1 MLCFVESILRGELV
15 ETLLLD
21 VLFSV
26 NFGKVAFDVIGDEL
40 GLTEVMSGFVVS
52 VVGNFVGEDSVIVF
66 VVEIGR
72 VDCKGLTVDLIVVD
86 VCGMEVETLVESVT
100 MIVDELGGWVV
111 PGNELGGVVDEDEVL
126 GLTVDSI
133 VVDDCG
139 I

>member
-1 MLCFVESILRGELV
+1 MLCLVEFILRGKLV

-66 VVEIGR
+66 VVKIGR
-72 VDCKGLTVDLIVVD
+72 VDCRGLTVDLIVVGVCGILVETIIVVDCDASGNVLDGVNVCVD
-86 VCGMEVETLVESVT
+86 VCG
-100 MIVDELGGWVV
+100 IKVD
-111 PGNELGGVVDEDEVL
+111 DM
-126 GLTVDSI
+126 VDSVI
-133 VVDDCG
+133 MFVVEIG
-139 I
+139 

>member
-66 VVEIGR
+66 VVKIGR
-72 VDCKGLTVDLIVVD
+72 VDCRGLTVDLIVVG
-86 VCGMEVETLVESVT
+86 VCGILVET
-100 MIVDELGGWVV
+100 I
-111 PGNELGGVVDEDEVL
+111 
-126 GLTVDSI
+126 I
-133 VVDDCG
+133 VVDCDASG
-139 I
+139 NVLDGVNV